1 MLWEEVLDP
10 NSELGQMFMKCWELE
25 RELKGVEDLNWNS
38 LKSSLSIGR

>member
-25 RELKGVEDLNWNS
+25 RELKGVEDLE
-38 LKSSLSIGR
+38 LGTR